1 MPALPASRDALRELI
16 KLSDKLS
23 TAMKNVYSLA
33 GEDPPLNCSSLVDWF
48 LWESSVVLGDPSRV
62 RITTDALIHRISHDL
77 HDLTER
83 AHRILEDAPLPSRG
97 TSRKIAG
104 YNIFVDACHRVRP
117 NHRSDKGW
125 SKKNG
130 RGAGHF
136 VRFVS
141 IAQPLLPREIVTR
154 LRARRWGRRA
164 SCTGK
169 TKAKKSFV
177 P

>member
-1 MPALPASRDALRELI
+1 MVRPSTPSWDEHEWPAGLAAQLATHIAVSVQQGLGLSLSPGDVETLFRAVPAQCENFSKMPALPASRDALRELI

-33 GEDPPLNCSSLVDWF
+33 DEDPPLNSLSLVDWF

-97 TSRKIAG
+97 TSPK
-104 YNIFVDACHRVRP
+104 DCRVQHFR
-117 NHRSDKGW
+117 
-125 SKKNG
+125 G
-130 RGAGHF
+130 R
-136 VRFVS
+136 
-141 IAQPLLPREIVTR
+141 LP
-154 LRARRWGRRA
+154 
-164 SCTGK
+164 S
-169 TKAKKSFV
+169 SS
-177 P
+177 

>member
-1 MPALPASRDALRELI
+1 MVRPSTPSWDEHEWPAGLAAQLATHIAVTVQQGLGLSASPPETLKLSTLGPCRHNAKTSRKCPRCRLARDALRELI

-33 GEDPPLNCSSLVDWF
+33 DEDPPFEISLSLVDWF

-97 TSRKIAG
+97 T
-104 YNIFVDACHRVRP
+104 
-117 NHRSDKGW
+117 
-125 SKKNG
+125 
-130 RGAGHF
+130 
-136 VRFVS
+136 
-141 IAQPLLPREIVTR
+141 
-154 LRARRWGRRA
+154 
-164 SCTGK
+164 
-169 TKAKKSFV
+169 
-177 P
+177 